1 MADKREIST
10 RVLVVYFVLAMALAT
25 LINLVLFP
33 GKVFTPLERATG
45 GLINA
50 TLQAN
55 LLGLILFAVFV
66 FGLGRL
72 RPADVGLERRKLRQ
86 ALLVTVLLWLGMQVA
101 ALAISLLRGGVAV
114 DAVWAERGASAV
126 LGWLIGQLVG
136 NALVEELLY
145 RGLLLPQLFL
155 KFKITSRGLRLAAAA
170 AAMLALFVLSHIP
183 NRIFMGY
190 TVGEML
196 IDIPILLGYGLLFTI
211 IYLVTDNLFVAVGVH
226 ALVNEPTLITALP
239 FPAQLILIV
248 LVVVLLVTWKRIFG
262 RWEEVA

>member
-1 MADKREIST
+1 MEHRKEMST
-10 RVLVVYFVLAMALAT
+10 RLLVIYYLAVT
-25 LINLVLFP
+25 LWSVVINLVLFP
-33 GKVFTPLERATG
+33 GPFFNPLGRATG

-55 LLGLILFAVFV
+55 LLGLVLFAVFV
-66 FGLGRL
+66 FALGKL

-86 ALLVTVLLWLGMQVA
+86 ALLITALLWAGMQII
-101 ALAISLLRGGVAV
+101 ALVIGGTAV
-114 DAVWAERGASAV
+114 DPLWNQRGASVV
-126 LGWLIGQLVG
+126 LGNLIGQLFG
-136 NALVEELLY
+136 NALVEELVY

-155 KFKITSRGLRLAAAA
+155 KFNISNRGLRIAAAA

-190 TVGEML
+190 SLGEML

-226 ALVNEPTLITALP
+226 ALVNAPTLITALP
-239 FPAQLILIV
+239 FPAQLILIA
-248 LVVVLLVTWKRIFG
+248 LVVVLLVVGKRVFG
-262 RWEEVA
+262 RQAVPA